1 MKRIKLLQRT
11 STLIEPPI
19 LLMTLPSI
27 HASSPFLSRTHTRA
41 PPSISTTYFFVFVTR
56 VQACLPLWA
65 TDAAGFPILC
75 KALNSAEAA
84 QQELSF
90 GTLIFASISSD
101 LSCNGRVQPCE
112 QALQE

>member
-1 MKRIKLLQRT
+1 
-11 STLIEPPI
+11 
-19 LLMTLPSI
+19 
-27 HASSPFLSRTHTRA
+27 
-41 PPSISTTYFFVFVTR
+41 

-90 GTLIFASISSD
+90 GNLIFASISSD
-101 LSCNGRVQPCE
+101 FSCNGRVQPCE